1 LLTFI
6 KMKMKKF
13 AILFLFA
20 SLQYINAQQTQ
31 ISVQDSRVIT
41 TGVPFLLVAA
51 DARAAGMGDQGVA
64 TAPDAFSQQ
73 WNPAKYAFAIDKQ
86 GFTASYT
93 PYLTDL
99 VNDISLG
106 QATYYNRI
114 NERSAF
120 GVSLRY
126 FGLGEIELRQ
136 NADDQAQI
144 VKPNEIA
151 LDGSYALKLSERFSM
166 AVAGRYIR
174 SQLRIPTE
182 GSADAKPASSF
193 AVDIAGYYV
202 GEEAAFSDFNGRL
215 RLGFNFS
222 NMGPKINY
230 DSGASDD
237 NSANF
242 LPAIMRI
249 GGGYDFILD
258 DFNKVTLSVELAK
271 LLVPTPQYRVDPV
284 SVNPVDSNGNNVID
298 PDETTAAATTNAANI
313 VAANNEN
320 ASNRADYNKIN
331 WVSGIFSSF
340 GDAPGGFSE
349 ELKEFTY
356 SIGTEYVYQ
365 DSFAFRL
372 GYFHESPIKG
382 ARKFFSLGAGF
393 KYNVV
398 KVDVS
403 YLFSASKVKNPL
415 ENTLRFS
422 LSFNFGD
429 KYEDY

>member
-1 LLTFI
+1 
-6 KMKMKKF
+6 MKKIAVLF
-13 AILFLFA
+13 ILLSAQF
-20 SLQYINAQQTQ
+20 INAQ
-31 ISVQDSRVIT
+31 QDSRVIT

-51 DARAAGMGDQGVA
+51 DARAAGLGDQGVA
-64 TAPDAFSQQ
+64 TTPDAFSQQ
-73 WNPAKYAFAIDKQ
+73 WNPAKYAFALDKQ

-106 QATYYNRI
+106 QATYYNRF
-114 NERSAF
+114 NERMAF
-120 GVSLRY
+120 AGSLRY

-136 NADDQAQI
+136 NADDPAQI
-144 VKPNEIA
+144 VKPNELA
-151 LDGSYALKLSERFSM
+151 LDLSYALQLSEKFSM
-166 AVAGRYIR
+166 AVGGRYIR
-174 SQLRIPTE
+174 SALRIPS
-182 GSADAKPASSF
+182 GDSGDSKPASSF
-193 AVDIAGYYV
+193 AVDVAGYYV
-202 GEEAAFSDFNGRL
+202 GEETAYADFNGRL
-215 RLGFNFS
+215 RLGFNFQ

-230 DSGASDD
+230 DAGASDD

-242 LPAIMRI
+242 LPANMRI
-249 GGGYDFILD
+249 GGSYDFILD
-258 DFNKVTLSVELAK
+258 DFNKVSLNVELAK
-271 LLVPTPQYRVDPV
+271 LLVPTPKSADLDGDGLV
-284 SVNPVDSNGNNVID
+284 
-298 PDETTAAATTNAANI
+298 TTPEELDLRDQNI
-313 VAANNEN
+313 
-320 ASNRADYNKIN
+320 ADYNKIN
-331 WVSGIFSSF
+331 WVSGIFQSF

-349 ELKEFTY
+349 ELKELTY
-356 SIGTEYVYQ
+356 SVGTEYTYQ

-393 KYNVV
+393 KYNIV

-429 KYEDY
+429 KYDEY

>member
-1 LLTFI
+1 MT
-6 KMKMKKF
+6 MKKI
-13 AILFLFA
+13 ALLIIFLSTQF
-20 SLQYINAQQTQ
+20 INAQ
-31 ISVQDSRVIT
+31 QDSRVIT

-51 DARAAGMGDQGVA
+51 DARAAGLGDQGVA
-64 TAPDAFSQQ
+64 TTPDAFSQQ
-73 WNPAKYAFAIDKQ
+73 WNPAKYAFALDKQ

-106 QATYYNRI
+106 QATYYNRFGADG
-114 NERSAF
+114 RSAF
-120 GVSLRY
+120 AVGLRY

-136 NADDQAQI
+136 NADDPAQI
-144 VKPNEIA
+144 VKPNELA
-151 LDGSYALKLSERFSM
+151 LDGSYALQLSEKFSM

-174 SQLRIPTE
+174 SALRIPSGDSGDSE
-182 GSADAKPASSF
+182 PASSF
-193 AVDIAGYYV
+193 AVDVAGYYV
-202 GEEAAFSDFNGRL
+202 GEETAYTDFNGRL
-215 RLGFNFS
+215 RLGFNFQ

-230 DSGASDD
+230 DAGASDD

-242 LPAIMRI
+242 LPANMRI
-249 GGGYDFILD
+249 GGSYEFILD
-258 DFNKVTLSVELAK
+258 DFNKVSLNIELAK
-271 LLVPTPQYRVDPV
+271 LLVPTPQSADLDGDGLVTTQDE
-284 SVNPVDSNGNNVID
+284 ID
-298 PDETTAAATTNAANI
+298 LRDKNI
-313 VAANNEN
+313 
-320 ASNRADYNKIN
+320 SDYNKIN

-356 SIGTEYVYQ
+356 SIGTEYLYQ

-393 KYNVV
+393 KYNIV

-403 YLFSASKVKNPL
+403 YLFSASRVKNPL

-429 KYEDY
+429 KYEEY

>member
-1 LLTFI
+1 
-6 KMKMKKF
+6 MKMKKF

-284 SVNPVDSNGNNVID
+284 SVAAVDSNGNNQID
-298 PDETTAAATTNAANI
+298 PDEIAAAATTNAANI
-313 VAANNEN
+313 VAANDEN

-403 YLFSASKVKNPL
+403 YLFSASQVKNPL

>member
-1 LLTFI
+1 
-6 KMKMKKF
+6 MKKI
-13 AILFLFA
+13 AALIIIL
-20 SLQYINAQQTQ
+20 SWQYSNAQ
-31 ISVQDSRVIT
+31 QDSRVIT
-41 TGVPFLLVAA
+41 TGVPFLMVAA
-51 DARAAGMGDQGVA
+51 DARAAGLGDQGVA
-64 TAPDAFSQQ
+64 TSPDAFSQQ
-73 WNPAKYAFAIDKQ
+73 WNPAKYAFATDKQ

-136 NADDQAQI
+136 NADDPAQI
-144 VKPNEIA
+144 VKPNELAI
-151 LDGSYALKLSERFSM
+151 DGSYALKLGERFSM

-174 SQLRIPTE
+174 SALRIPSGESTD
-182 GSADAKPASSF
+182 SKPASSF
-193 AVDIAGYYV
+193 GVDIAGYYV

-215 RLGFNFS
+215 RLGFNFQ

-230 DSGASDD
+230 DAGASDD

-242 LPAIMRI
+242 LPANMRL

-271 LLVPTPQYRVDPV
+271 LLVPTPQSADL
-284 SVNPVDSNGNNVID
+284 NGDGLVTTQEEIDLRAQNN
-298 PDETTAAATTNAANI
+298 
-313 VAANNEN
+313 
-320 ASNRADYNKIN
+320 ADYNKIN

-356 SIGTEYVYQ
+356 SIGTEYLYQ

-372 GYFHESPIKG
+372 GYFHESPLKG

-422 LSFNFGD
+422 LSFAFGD

>member
-1 LLTFI
+1 
-6 KMKMKKF
+6 MKMKKF
-13 AILFLFA
+13 TILFLLA
-20 SLQYINAQQTQ
+20 SLQFINAQ
-31 ISVQDSRVIT
+31 QDSRVIT

-114 NERSAF
+114 SERSAF

-136 NADDQAQI
+136 NADDPAQI
-144 VKPNEIA
+144 VKPNEMAI
-151 LDGSYALKLSERFSM
+151 DGSYALKLSERFSM
-166 AVAGRYIR
+166 SVAGRYIR

-202 GEEAAFSDFNGRL
+202 GEEAAFNDFNGRL

-271 LLVPTPQYRVDPV
+271 LLVPTPQSADL
-284 SVNPVDSNGNNVID
+284 NGDGLVTTPEEIALRDQNN
-298 PDETTAAATTNAANI
+298 
-313 VAANNEN
+313 
-320 ASNRADYNKIN
+320 ADYNKIN

-356 SIGTEYVYQ
+356 SVGAEYLYQ

-403 YLFSASKVKNPL
+403 YLFSASQVKNPL